1 MDTRQTDSI
10 SDVIWSKEKYEA
22 RWGCQSVAEEE
33 LISSPGPSEEP
44 P

>member
-22 RWGCQSVAEEE
+22 RWGCQSVAEEV
-33 LISSPGPSEEP
+33 ISSPGPSEEP